1 MQFSNHLENIYL
13 MTDKP
18 NIREWMFRALMFEA
32 EAETFKT
39 AGIRVGADAEEVEKS
54 LMEETLSP
62 FPIQTRNE
70 ALRMSRIYALINC
83 FENSVRDLIKAR
95 LKEKYDADWWEKGVP
110 KATKEFAQ
118 KRQEEAQNNSWLEGD
133 NTELLEFTQFGHLSD
148 IITQNWPDFTD
159 LIPTQHWLKQR
170 FDELEKARNYIA
182 HNRLLLPSE
191 FRRIEQYVNDWD
203 KQVGF

>member
-1 MQFSNHLENIYL
+1 MNE
-13 MTDKP
+13 KP

-32 EAETFKT
+32 EAENFKL

-54 LMEETLSP
+54 LMEETLRP

-70 ALRMSRIYALINC
+70 ALRMARIYALINC
-83 FENSVRDLIKAR
+83 FENSVRELIKAR
-95 LKEKYDADWWEKGVP
+95 LIEKFDTDWWEKGVP
-110 KATKEFAQ
+110 KSTRDFAE
-118 KRQEEAQNNSWLEGD
+118 KRQNEASQNSWLEGD
-133 NTELLEFTQFGHLSD
+133 NTELIEFTQFGHLSD
-148 IITQNWPDFTD
+148 IVTQNWTDFSD
-159 LIPTQHWLKQR
+159 LIPTQHWLRQR

-191 FRRIEQYVNDWD
+191 FRRIEQYINDWD